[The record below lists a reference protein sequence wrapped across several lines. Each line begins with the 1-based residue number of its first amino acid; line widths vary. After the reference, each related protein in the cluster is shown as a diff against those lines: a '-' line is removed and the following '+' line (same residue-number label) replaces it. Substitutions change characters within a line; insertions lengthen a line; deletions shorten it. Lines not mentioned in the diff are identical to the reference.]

1 MYTEKIERIQRF
13 KLALRMGIPIFLLAG
28 VLLFSL
34 LTQYLKAIP
43 VNFIIIIVGLLAVAV
58 YFQFYLIYQGFNERI
73 TDTITHTFT
82 PEYLEKIFNKRKKKT
97 TQSIILYSINNIAD
111 INERFGIKNGDKL
124 LYNISQIIDEFFQS
138 KGIKKLILS
147 HYKAGDFII
156 LLEGEKSGHRLLF
169 DIFSTKMGHP
179 KIEGIEIQSCSALVD
194 TKISQ
199 NFEKLID
206 RLFELQLESQ
216 KRLEIIDDDKTD
228 LNELESSILESL
240 KAKRFS
246 IMAQKAEYEGEKILD
261 VSVKLIDAE
270 DKFIHQKRF
279 LPIITRLGRR
289 AEYELAKIQSIV
301 SLANKYTHFTYAISV
316 AAEVVRDHQF
326 QLEIESLIS
335 DCRESSL
342 MFILEEKEYF
352 SNIKRFD
359 YIIQNYR
366 KLGIKIVLDGL
377 ANNPTTQ
384 LYMKDLHVDMV
395 RFDGS
400 YGKNIDEDRYQNIV
414 EGLNLAAQKMGLLTW
429 IRLIKDKNSADLA
442 KKLGIDIISGHY
454 ISKVSRVDSLVIDS

>member
-13 KLALRMGIPIFLLAG
+13 KLALRMGIPIFLLGA
-28 VLLFSL
+28 VLIFSL
-34 LTQYLKAIP
+34 LTQYLNAIP
-43 VNFIIIIVGLLAVAV
+43 ANFIIIIVGLLAVAV
-58 YFQFYLIYQGFNERI
+58 YFQFFLIYQGFNERI

-82 PEYLEKIFNKRKKKT
+82 PEYLKKIFDTRKKKS
-97 TQSIILYSINNIAD
+97 TQSLILYSINNITD
-111 INERFGIKNGDKL
+111 INERFGVKNGDKI
-124 LYNISQIIDEFFQS
+124 LYEISQSIDDFFQN

-156 LLEGEKSGHRLLF
+156 LLDGEKSEHRLLF
-169 DIFSTKMGHP
+169 DIFSTKMGHS
-179 KIEGIEIQSCSALVD
+179 KIKGIEIQSCSALID
-194 TKISQ
+194 TKVSQ

-206 RLFELQLESQ
+206 RLFELQLASQ

-246 IMAQKAEYEGEKILD
+246 IMGQSVDYKSEKIVD
-261 VSVKLIDAE
+261 VSAKLLDSNG
-270 DKFIHQKRF
+270 KLIHQKRF
-279 LPIITRLGRR
+279 LPLITRLGKR
-289 AEYELAKIQSIV
+289 AEYELAKLQEICKVASIN
-301 SLANKYTHFTYAISV
+301 SEFTYAVTI
-316 AAEVVRDHQF
+316 AAEVIRDHQF
-326 QLEIESLIS
+326 EFQVKDLLQHYRECKLI
-335 DCRESSL
+335 L
-342 MFILEEKEYF
+342 ILEEKEYF

-359 YIIQNYR
+359 SIVQNYR

-400 YGKNIDEDRYQNIV
+400 YGKNIDQERYRNIV
-414 EGLNLAAQKMGLLTW
+414 EGLNLSAQKMGLLTW
-429 IRLIKDKNSADLA
+429 IRLIKDEQSAAMA
-442 KKLGIDIISGHY
+442 KSVGIDIISGNY
-454 ISKVSRVDSLVIDS
+454 IAKLSSMDDLS